1 MSSQKDLPMT
11 QMTVWLDND
20 ANPAIIKQVLQNM
33 KGVMKISFHKEMSRK
48 NEKEEDEWLAD
59 LHRLVN
65 NVDTSKIDM
74 KDEKTR
80 YLMSK

>member
-1 MSSQKDLPMT
+1 MT

-33 KGVMKISFHKEMSRK
+33 KGVMKISLHKEKSHNK
-48 NEKEEDEWLAD
+48 EKEDDEWLAD

-65 NVDTSKIDM
+65 SVDPSVIDM
-74 KDEKTR
+74 DDERTR
-80 YLMSK
+80 YLMSR